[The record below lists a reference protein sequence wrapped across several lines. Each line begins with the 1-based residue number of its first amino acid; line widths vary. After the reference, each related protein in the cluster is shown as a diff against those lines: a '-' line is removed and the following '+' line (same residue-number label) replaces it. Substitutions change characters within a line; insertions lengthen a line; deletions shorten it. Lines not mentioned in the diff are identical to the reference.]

1 MQTDIEKQQYYQQ
14 LRKALKPKQA
24 ALFLPN
30 YFKRQNKRRVVV
42 VIAICVFSTLSFLVK
57 DIIVKIQHNELTYYY
72 LFDQVVITGGYG
84 ENIVIPDI
92 IDGREVTKI
101 SQRAFYNNANLKTLI
116 ISEGVKEIGT
126 GAFNN
131 CPNLEYVKLPST
143 INKVRNAPF
152 QGCNKIKYFIN
163 NSPLINSK
171 KFLGENYEE
180 EMLEITFTEPQING

>member
-1 MQTDIEKQQYYQQ
+1 MIVS
-14 LRKALKPKQA
+14 RK
-24 ALFLPN
+24 
-30 YFKRQNKRRVVV
+30 
-42 VIAICVFSTLSFLVK
+42 
-57 DIIVKIQHNELTYYY
+57 HNELTYYY